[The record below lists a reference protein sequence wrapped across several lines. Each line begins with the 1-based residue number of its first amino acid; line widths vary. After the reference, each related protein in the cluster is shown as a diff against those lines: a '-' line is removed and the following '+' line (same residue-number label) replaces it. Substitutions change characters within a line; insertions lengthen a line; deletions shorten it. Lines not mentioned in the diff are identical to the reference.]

1 MAGEVEKLFSTVLR
15 LPVDGMNDAVS
26 PDNTPR
32 WDSVSAIDLAL
43 AIEDTFNVRLTT
55 RDITSMRTIGL
66 VKKVLRAKG
75 VANV

>member
-1 MAGEVEKLFSTVLR
+1 
-15 LPVDGMNDAVS
+15 MNDEVS

-43 AIEDTFNVRLTT
+43 AIEDTFSVRLTT
-55 RDITSMRTIGL
+55 REITSMRTIGL
-66 VKKVLRAKG
+66 VKKVLRGKG

>member
-15 LPVDGMNDAVS
+15 IPLEGMNDEVS

-55 RDITSMRTIGL
+55 REIASMRTLGL
-66 VKKVLRAKG
+66 VKKVLRGKG